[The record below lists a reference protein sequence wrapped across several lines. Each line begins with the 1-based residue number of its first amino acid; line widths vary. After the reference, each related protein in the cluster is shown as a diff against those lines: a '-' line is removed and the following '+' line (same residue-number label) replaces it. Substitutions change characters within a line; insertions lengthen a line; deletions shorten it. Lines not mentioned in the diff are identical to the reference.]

1 MMNVL
6 CCEVFYGL
14 AMVCHPLFL
23 GIFFQKNKVLSA
35 KANRK
40 LEPVTDFDK
49 TASQG
54 QTNDRRS

>member
-6 CCEVFYGL
+6 CREVFYGL

-35 KANRK
+35 EANRHSSFFA
-40 LEPVTDFDK
+40 LDMNPVGTH
-49 TASQG
+49 TI
-54 QTNDRRS
+54 